1 MPVVLVIII
10 LVAWVVILGP
20 SLLKRRARTGGDQ
33 SISHF
38 HYQLR
43 VLEQRAPEPIVA
55 PAYRLRAVDGSGAPT
70 TIVCPDTGRPPVL
83 TVVGAKELPRPA
95 LAFLGEPEMT
105 TPGPSDDS
113 PDDRRDE
120 LPPAARFD
128 ELPPAARFDDR
139 RDLSDPDAYAG
150 DPPVGRDLSPRG
162 PEAYTRARARRRR
175 QDTLTVLGA
184 VLAVTFMAGL
194 VTGSSFVWGVVT
206 LDALALGA
214 YVGLLVHLRRRAQE
228 REMKLHYLEPR
239 ADRPEPTG
247 GLPTY
252 VSGRYA
258 HPSNQQAIAR

>member
-20 SLLKRRARTGGDQ
+20 SLLKRRARSGGDQ

-70 TIVCPDTGRPPVL
+70 AIVCPDTGRPPVL

-113 PDDRRDE
+113 PEDRPVE
-120 LPPAARFD
+120 LPPAAR
-128 ELPPAARFDDR
+128 LDDR
-139 RDLSDPDAYAG
+139 RHLSDLDAYPG
-150 DPPVGRDLSPRG
+150 DPPVGLDLSPRG
-162 PEAYTRARARRRR
+162 PEAYTRAQARRRR

-194 VTGSSFVWGVVT
+194 VTGSSFVWAVVA
-206 LDALALGA
+206 LDAVALGA

-239 ADRPEPTG
+239 ADRPEPIG